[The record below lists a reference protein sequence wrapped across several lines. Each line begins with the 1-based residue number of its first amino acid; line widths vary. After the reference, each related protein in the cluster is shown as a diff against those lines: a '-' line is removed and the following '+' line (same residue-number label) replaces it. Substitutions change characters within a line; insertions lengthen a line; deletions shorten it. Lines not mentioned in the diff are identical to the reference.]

1 MNPKTFLKA
10 PLAPT
15 YTNFEGERAPEKCKL
30 LVNIFQ
36 KVLKNVFLANFFTR
50 LLAAQKTRPKQGF
63 FSALGELEKS
73 IWSTKKESTEFLKI
87 FENSLPSPPLLEK
100 ILDPALVSELFQFI

>member
-1 MNPKTFLKA
+1 MVMNPKTFLKA

-30 LVNIFQ
+30 LVKIFQ

-63 FSALGELEKS
+63 LVLWESSKNQFGRPKKS
-73 IWSTKKESTEFLKI
+73 RPNFLKI
-87 FENSLPSPPLLEK
+87 FENSLPPPPSREN
-100 ILDPALVSELFQFI
+100 PRSAPGV